1 MLRVDREAITKTNK
15 SNLESMDKALE
26 SRLLQLVSEKDIP
39 DDQLDNI
46 KKEIITISKN
56 YKQKSSFFYELE

>member
-1 MLRVDREAITKTNK
+1 
-15 SNLESMDKALE
+15 MDKNLE
-26 SRLLQLVSEKDIP
+26 SRLLELVSEKDIP

-46 KKEIITISKN
+46 KREITAISKN